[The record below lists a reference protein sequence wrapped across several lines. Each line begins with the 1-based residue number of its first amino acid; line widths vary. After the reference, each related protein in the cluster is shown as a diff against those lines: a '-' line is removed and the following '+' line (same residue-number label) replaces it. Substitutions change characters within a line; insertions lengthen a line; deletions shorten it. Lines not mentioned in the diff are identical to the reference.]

1 MDRSEALQRSY
12 DRVTPEYAARF
23 FDELAHKPLDRALLD
38 SFAEQ
43 VPRSGPVADVGCG
56 PGQIGRYLWGRGLG
70 VVGVDLSPAMVAQA
84 AQLTPEIPFR
94 QGNMLALDVPD
105 GAWAGIVAF
114 YSAIHLAPAEL
125 PRGLGEFYRVLQ
137 PGGLLLLSFHIGTE
151 PVHLDEWWG
160 YAVDL
165 DFYFYDRA
173 TVEAALA
180 GAGFTLAA
188 YVERPPYAP
197 LEHPTRRMYL
207 LARKP
212 LNSPR
217 RNEGREDY

>member
-1 MDRSEALQRSY
+1 MDHSAALQRSY

-38 SFAEQ
+38 CFAEQ

-56 PGQIGRYLWGRGLG
+56 PGQIGRYLLGRGLR
-70 VVGVDLSPAMVAQA
+70 VVGVDLSPAMVALA

-94 QGNMLALDVPD
+94 QGNMLALDVAD

-114 YSAIHLAPAEL
+114 YSVIHLPPAEL

-137 PGGLLLLSFHIGTE
+137 PDGLLLLSFHIGTE

-165 DFYFYDRA
+165 DFYFYDRG
-173 TVEAALA
+173 TVEAALVA
-180 GAGFTLAA
+180 AGFALEA

-207 LARKP
+207 LARKSAASP
-212 LNSPR
+212 LESQEP
-217 RNEGREDY
+217 EPT

>member
-1 MDRSEALQRSY
+1 MDRSAALQRSY

-43 VPRSGPVADVGCG
+43 VPRSRPVADVGCG
-56 PGQIGRYLWGRGLG
+56 PGQIGRYLWGRELD
-70 VVGVDLSPAMVAQA
+70 VVGVDLSPAMVALA

-94 QGNMLALDVPD
+94 QGDMRALDVPD

-114 YSAIHLAPAEL
+114 YSAIHLASAEL
-125 PRGLGEFYRVLQ
+125 PRGLSEFYRVLQ

-212 LNSPR
+212 AGHPAESP
-217 RNEGREDY
+217 